1 MSQDFLL
8 VYDRLKV
15 KMFYA
20 ITVVFAVRFAIVIG
34 LEYSQKEYSLL
45 FLNLIGEGIIILNF
59 FFLFFK
65 KQKIKMATLILIYL
79 NTVSIFYYYYSGIN
93 SINNNLFVA
102 RDLAIINIL
111 ILITAFMAGRK
122 HTLFFSL
129 GLIVAFGL
137 LPLFKID
144 IFTEFLPY
152 IIFYIVIGCF
162 VYSLLANLIETTV
175 KMTIDAKKE
184 VERLSEFKHNTI
196 RLIFHD
202 LKVPVSSIINLN
214 KNESNDNSVKTV
226 FYAENIKKQLENVL
240 DIERLEEPELKIE
253 TKNESVC
260 DMINRAILS
269 IEVLASLKSV
279 KIITNFQSN
288 GYLPCDRNLIER
300 VFINLISN
308 AIKYSPNNKTI
319 VIDVNNVENSCKI
332 TVKDEGIGID
342 HKHLDKIFD
351 KYYII
356 NPQLSRYNSSNGLGL
371 TFCKLAVK
379 AHGGNI
385 KVVSEVNKG
394 SEFIVELPGFSTYGS
409 FTIQNNPVSESKTE
423 FTSAEKQQLALL
435 CEKIKAVPIYKI
447 GEIIPLVKPFENGS
461 SENIKLWVNQLTNA
475 IYSGDQDY
483 YQNLI
488 SKIIRLEL

>member
-1 MSQDFLL
+1 MSRDFLL

-20 ITVVFAVRFAIVIG
+20 VTVVFAIRFAIVIY
-34 LEYSQKEYSLL
+34 LDYSQKEYPLL
-45 FLNLIGEGIIILNF
+45 FANLMGEGIIILNF
-59 FFLFFK
+59 VFLLFN
-65 KQKIKMATLILIYL
+65 KQKIKTATLILIYT
-79 NTVSIFYYYYSGIN
+79 NAISIFYYYYSGIN

-111 ILITAFMAGRK
+111 ILINAFMAGRK
-122 HTLFFSL
+122 YALFFSL

-137 LPLFKID
+137 LPLFQIN

-152 IIFYIVIGCF
+152 IIFFIIIGCF
-162 VYSLLANLIETTV
+162 IYSLLANLIETTV

-214 KNESNDNSVKTV
+214 KNVNNDNSVKTV

-240 DIERLEEPELKIE
+240 DIERLEEPELKLE
-253 TKNESVC
+253 TKNEPVS

-269 IEVLASLKSV
+269 IEVLASLKCV
-279 KIITNFQSN
+279 KIVTNFQSN
-288 GYLPCDRNLIER
+288 GSLTCDRNLIER
-300 VFINLISN
+300 VFINLLSN

-319 VIDVNNVENSCKI
+319 TINVNNAENSCKI

-342 HKHLDKIFD
+342 HKHLNKIFD
-351 KYYII
+351 KYYIVSS
-356 NPQLSRYNSSNGLGL
+356 QLSGDNSSNGLGL
-371 TFCKLAVK
+371 TFCKLAVE

-394 SEFIVELPGFSTYGS
+394 SEFIVELPKFTVHNSQKTQKSMVIGFK
-409 FTIQNNPVSESKTE
+409 IE
-423 FTSAEKQQLALL
+423 FTVAEKQQLALL
-435 CEKIKAVPIYKI
+435 CDKIKRVPIYKI
-447 GEIIPLVKPFENGS
+447 GEIIPLVKPFENES
-461 SENIKLWVNQLTNA
+461 SENIRLWAAQLTNA

-483 YQNLI
+483 YQHLI
-488 SKIIRLEL
+488 SKIISSEP